1 MEEFF
6 LGDLFRVKTI
16 STAQL
21 MQGSDDITFVYDHHT
36 HKCDFVKPVVLVSTI
51 APLALSYADT
61 LSEINRKQFYL
72 LNESPEIISSKY
84 VYYYLKSHKA
94 MLDNLYMGSTIKNL
108 ALSDLMKFEISVPS
122 MDEQYKV
129 VRYLD
134 VLDELIQDRQKSIC
148 KIDDVLSAYYER
160 AAQVNSKYWTKK
172 KLSSFSKMETLG
184 QSGAFEITPKD
195 NGVLVCLGKR
205 VFLKVDRNVCNPY
218 YLAAALKNS
227 IVAKNSKT
235 GYWTNVDYLGISL
248 SSLRE
253 LHVAVPTRKNEQNS
267 FETIYKKIEL
277 IKDDMKRFEH
287 RATELFDYM
296 LFKLFC
302 DDREKSLFKAQEE
315 LKMLSHSII
324 KYSYKQPYPF
334 NSVVGYNECR
344 DEEFEKLSSEAHV
357 QIFDETTG
365 KIILMKS

>member
-1 MEEFF
+1 MEEFI

-36 HKCDFVKPVVLVSTI
+36 HKCDFVKPVVLVSTM

-61 LSEINRKQFYL
+61 QSEINRKQFYL
-72 LNESPEIISSKY
+72 LNASPEIISTKY
-84 VYYYLKSHKA
+84 LYYYLRSHKA
-94 MLDNLYMGSTIKNL
+94 TLDNLYMGSTIKNL
-108 ALSDLMKFEISVPS
+108 ALSDFLKIKISVPS

-134 VLDELIQDRQKSIC
+134 VLDELIQDRRKGIC
-148 KIDDVLSAYYER
+148 KIDDVFSAYYER

-172 KLSSFSKMETLG
+172 RLLSFSKMETLG
-184 QSGAFEITPKD
+184 QSGTFEITPKD

-227 IVAKNSKT
+227 IVAKYTKT
-235 GYWTNVDYLGISL
+235 GYWTNVDYQDVSL
-248 SSLRE
+248 SSLCE
-253 LHVAVPTRKNEQNS
+253 LHVAIPTRKNEQSS
-267 FETIYKKIEL
+267 FETIYKRIEL

-287 RATELFDYM
+287 KVTDLFDYM

-302 DDREKSLFKAQEE
+302 NDKDKSFFKAQEE
-315 LKMLSHSII
+315 VKMLSDSII

-334 NSVVGYNECR
+334 NSVVGYNEYR
-344 DEEFEKLSSEAHV
+344 DDEFKKLSSGTHV